1 MQIRQRG
8 KDGKASKQPGIS
20 RNTQPD
26 RRSKE
31 GTERTSSIWEGCRAN
46 PRAVS
51 MAVLDTGRP
60 LYLCM
65 GKSNRRES
73 GGNEIRERRRYDS
86 GVKGEEAGLYKK
98 AGTLAKK
105 GGRSVE
111 TAYRES
117 PLELLL
123 SERAYRLLYKMVMG
137 REPESYHVLEI
148 SYSLG
153 LAGGIILFFNHV
165 GGRRLTRDTTPI
177 EVAMKLYERDVD
189 DTLIETADRE
199 GKEIE

>member
-86 GVKGEEAGLYKK
+86 GVKGKKPDCIKKPEHWLKKEVVPWKRRTEKVLSNFYCPRGLI
-98 AGTLAKK
+98 
-105 GGRSVE
+105 V
-111 TAYRES
+111 
-117 PLELLL
+117 
-123 SERAYRLLYKMVMG
+123 
-137 REPESYHVLEI
+137 
-148 SYSLG
+148 YS
-153 LAGGIILFFNHV
+153 I
-165 GGRRLTRDTTPI
+165 
-177 EVAMKLYERDVD
+177 KW
-189 DTLIETADRE
+189 
-199 GKEIE
+199 

>member
-1 MQIRQRG
+1 
-8 KDGKASKQPGIS
+8 
-20 RNTQPD
+20 
-26 RRSKE
+26 
-31 GTERTSSIWEGCRAN
+31 
-46 PRAVS
+46 

-137 REPESYHVLEI
+137 ILAFSVRLCLLQNVIDAGI
-148 SYSLG
+148 SAKTAVIYLLAVERYPLQVTAAYSVT
-153 LAGGIILFFNHV
+153 ATVSDKIEH
-165 GGRRLTRDTTPI
+165 DT
-177 EVAMKLYERDVD
+177 VAVQQSQ
-189 DTLIETADRE
+189 DR
-199 GKEIE
+199 

>member
-137 REPESYHVLEI
+137 ILAFSVRLCFCKTSSTLE
-148 SYSLG
+148 Y
-153 LAGGIILFFNHV
+153 
-165 GGRRLTRDTTPI
+165 RLKQP
-177 EVAMKLYERDVD
+177 LYICLPSSVIRC
-189 DTLIETADRE
+189 R
-199 GKEIE
+199 

>member
-137 REPESYHVLEI
+137 ILAFSVIVKTCSDICFTIGQKNCQMFVAKLHKFHHPHNRMRFYPAHSVL
-148 SYSLG
+148 SFPDF
-153 LAGGIILFFNHV
+153 AV
-165 GGRRLTRDTTPI
+165 DTFLPQRF
-177 EVAMKLYERDVD
+177 LR
-189 DTLIETADRE
+189 
-199 GKEIE
+199 